1 MAIKKSHFFCWANV
15 VHKRL
20 RPSVNQFSYRIFYLC
35 FDIAKIENLAS
46 KFLSLNR
53 FNLFSFYHRDHGK
66 RDGSSLELWVRE
78 ILRDK
83 NLNYLVKK
91 IYLMTHPRVFGY
103 VFNPVSFWFCCDEND
118 DLIAVLAEV
127 NNTFGE
133 NHNYLIFNSNH
144 APIQQNQR
152 FVAKKEFHV
161 SPFFSV
167 EGVYK
172 FRFSFLRISEDLSD
186 KKLKNIA
193 VEIDYFGND
202 GAKNLFTSVVCQK
215 AKLNDFNLLRA
226 FFIMPLMTM
235 KVIFLI
241 HWQAIKIIFKK
252 IKYIQKP
259 APKAHKITFNDE

>member
-1 MAIKKSHFFCWANV
+1 MAIKKSQFFCWANV

-20 RPSVNQFSYRIFYLC
+20 KPSVNQFSYRIFYLC

-53 FNLFSFYHRDHGK
+53 FNLFSFYFCDHGN
-66 RDGSSLELWVRE
+66 RDGSSLEVWIRG

-83 NLNYLVKK
+83 NLDQLVKK
-91 IYLMTHPRVFGY
+91 IYLMTHPRVLGY

-127 NNTFGE
+127 SNTFGE

-144 APIQQNQR
+144 APIEQNQW

-161 SPFFSV
+161 SPFFNV

-172 FRFSFLRISEDLSD
+172 FRFIFPKISKDLLS
-186 KKLKNIA
+186 KNAKNIA

-202 GAKNLFTSVVCQK
+202 GAKNLLTSVVCRRVQ
-215 AKLNDFNLLRA
+215 LNDFSLLRG
-226 FFIMPLMTM
+226 FFVIPFMTM
-235 KVIFLI
+235 KVVFLI

-252 IKYIQKP
+252 VKYIKKP
-259 APKAHKITFNDE
+259 APTAHKITFNDE